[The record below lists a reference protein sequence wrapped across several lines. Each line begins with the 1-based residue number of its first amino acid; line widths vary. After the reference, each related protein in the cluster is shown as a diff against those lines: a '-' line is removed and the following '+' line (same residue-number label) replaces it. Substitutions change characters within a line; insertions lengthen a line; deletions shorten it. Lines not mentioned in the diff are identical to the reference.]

1 MNISA
6 RPYCGSKKQNGRQ
19 SDIIVD
25 ELVSLDA
32 VILKPRVLPS
42 GAKDLAREY
51 FEPTQRE
58 ATTMIRNSHVFNILP
73 LTTLRT
79 IDLAGRKIPDRLFSI
94 F

>member
-32 VILKPRVLPS
+32 VILKPRVLFS

-51 FEPTQRE
+51 FEPHSARQQ
-58 ATTMIRNSHVFNILP
+58 L
-73 LTTLRT
+73 
-79 IDLAGRKIPDRLFSI
+79 
-94 F
+94 